1 MFIFLP
7 IFALPFHHVLLRPS
21 LTQIPLTPLSQ
32 SWETRDWVGS
42 SQEVVGGVLVEVSA
56 WGKGRKGALCWC
68 RMEGRELENRWGI
81 KNEEN
86 FTCRIISL
94 MEGEGRTPCFVPGC
108 LLLQTVPLEQSS
120 VCLPPAGAY
129 VALTLL
135 GSSPSS
141 VGVCGPQQDPAPAG
155 APRVTPVIPPPP
167 PPPPLPPPQ
176 RITGPRPLQV
186 TVLLLLSSF
195 WCPFEELPIRMEAG

>member
-1 MFIFLP
+1 M
-7 IFALPFHHVLLRPS
+7 
-21 LTQIPLTPLSQ
+21 
-32 SWETRDWVGS
+32 
-42 SQEVVGGVLVEVSA
+42 
-56 WGKGRKGALCWC
+56 CWC
-68 RMEGRELENRWGI
+68 RMEGQELENRWGI
-81 KNEEN
+81 NREEN

-94 MEGEGRTPCFVPGC
+94 MEGEGRTASFVPEC
-108 LLLQTVPLEQSS
+108 LLLQTAPLEQPS

-141 VGVCGPQQDPAPAG
+141 VGVSGPQQNPAPAG
-155 APRVTPVIPPPP
+155 APRVTPVVPPPP

-186 TVLLLLSSF
+186 MVPLLLSSF
-195 WCPFEELPIRMEAG
+195 WCPFEELPIGMEPG